1 MSAEAEQKRG
11 AGAASASA
19 YGWVIVALTF
29 LSMGLVLG
37 SRFSLGMF
45 LPYLP
50 DALNSSAAD
59 VSGAL
64 AISMLG
70 AAVVQPFSGIL
81 LDRWGGG
88 IVLSLGLA
96 CGGLALVGTAFSS
109 ALWQMILFMGLG
121 SSIAYAAVSP
131 VSTTSI
137 VASWF
142 DRHRGTALGVA
153 TSGTKV
159 ATVVLPPLLAAL
171 LFFFGWRV
179 AMASLGVLIWLLIP
193 AVLLWVKPA
202 PGSPAA
208 LKAERRRS
216 GVQDVPTESPAM
228 PGMTLQEALRVP
240 TFWLIAISL
249 FANGLIMNLVFI
261 HLPNYMLSQGYSEA
275 LAATGLSILAGVGI
289 LGTIVTGTLSDRLG
303 RRNVLLLMF
312 GARGFTALLVIL
324 IPGPLAMLAFVAVF
338 GILGYGAIGVF
349 GSLATELFG
358 KRAIGSILGS
368 AYVFNQVGGAAGV
381 YIGGASFEMTNSYS
395 TSLWVS
401 IIVTLLSIVCV
412 ALTAPEPRRAAS
424 A

>member
-1 MSAEAEQKRG
+1 
-11 AGAASASA
+11 
-19 YGWVIVALTF
+19 
-29 LSMGLVLG
+29 
-37 SRFSLGMF
+37 
-45 LPYLP
+45 
-50 DALNSSAAD
+50 
-59 VSGAL
+59 
-64 AISMLG
+64 
-70 AAVVQPFSGIL
+70 
-81 LDRWGGG
+81 
-88 IVLSLGLA
+88 
-96 CGGLALVGTAFSS
+96 
-109 ALWQMILFMGLG
+109 
-121 SSIAYAAVSP
+121 
-131 VSTTSI
+131 
-137 VASWF
+137 
-142 DRHRGTALGVA
+142 
-153 TSGTKV
+153 
-159 ATVVLPPLLAAL
+159 
-171 LFFFGWRV
+171 
-179 AMASLGVLIWLLIP
+179 MASLGVLVWLLIP

-216 GVQDVPTESPAM
+216 GAQEAPAESPAL

-275 LAATGLSILAGVGI
+275 LAATGLSILGGVGI

-381 YIGGASFEMTNSYS
+381 YIGGASFEVTGSYS

-412 ALTAPEPRRAAS
+412 ALTAPEPRRAAP
-424 A
+424 AA